1 MNKGY
6 FGYPFAIGCSLE
18 NYTNTYLDMAKR
30 NADDYA
36 YYNEDEGLTRFLV
49 CFNTQEKFDLFLLGL
64 DETMMDKI
72 LITGSST
79 LTSRVIRTFYEEMIP
94 RKRESRT

>member
-6 FGYPFAIGCSLE
+6 FGYPYAIGCSLE
-18 NYTNTYLDMAKR
+18 NYTNKYLDLAKR

-36 YYNEDEGLTRFLV
+36 YYNEAEGLTRFLV
-49 CFNTQEKFDLFLLGL
+49 CFHTQEKFGLFLLGIEN
-64 DETMMDKI
+64 ETMMDKI

-79 LTSRVIRTFYEEMIP
+79 LTARLIRTFYEEMIP
-94 RKRESRT
+94 RKRES

>member
-1 MNKGY
+1 MDNGY

-18 NYTNTYLDMAKR
+18 NYTNKYLDLGKR

-36 YYNEDEGLTRFLV
+36 YYNEAEGLTRFLV
-49 CFNTQEKFDLFLLGL
+49 CFNTLEKFDLFLLGL
-64 DETMMDKI
+64 DEKIIDKI

-79 LTSRVIRTFYEEMIP
+79 LTARLIRTFYEEMIP
-94 RKRESRT
+94 RKRES

>member
-1 MNKGY
+1 MDNGY

-18 NYTNTYLDMAKR
+18 NYTNKYLDLAKR

-49 CFNTQEKFDLFLLGL
+49 CFNTLEKFNFFLLGI
-64 DETMMDKI
+64 DEKMIDKI
-72 LITGSST
+72 LITGSSI
-79 LTSRVIRTFYEEMIP
+79 LTARLIRTFYEEMIP
-94 RKRESRT
+94 RKRES

>member
-18 NYTNTYLDMAKR
+18 NYTNKYLDMAKTK
-30 NADDYA
+30 ADDYA

-49 CFNTQEKFDLFLLGL
+49 CFHTQEKFGLFLLLL

-72 LITGSST
+72 FITGSST
-79 LTSRVIRTFYEEMIP
+79 LTARVIRTFYEEMIP
-94 RKRESRT
+94 RKRES